1 MTKVLV
7 VEDEEDIRELVVF
20 KLSSAGF
27 DVSTACDG
35 EEGLIKAKQLRPDLV
50 LLDWM
55 MPRLNGLDTAV
66 AMRAD
71 PELASIP
78 LIVLTAKSQERDIE
92 RGFSA
97 GIDDYIVKPF
107 SPKELL
113 SRIEAVLARVR
124 ISK

>member
-1 MTKVLV
+1 MKKVLV
-7 VEDEEDIRELVVF
+7 VEDEEDVRELVAF
-20 KLSSAGF
+20 KLSSAGY
-27 DVSTACDG
+27 DVTVAVDG
-35 EEGLIKAKQLRPDLV
+35 EEGLAQARLIRPDLV

-55 MPRLNGLDTAV
+55 TPRLNGLDAAI

-71 PELASIP
+71 PELAAIP
-78 LIVLTAKSQERDIE
+78 VILLTAKSQERDVE

-107 SPKELL
+107 SPKELV

>member
-1 MTKVLV
+1 MKKILV

-20 KLSSAGF
+20 KLSSAGY

-35 EEGLIKAKQLRPDLV
+35 EEGLEKARAVRPDLV

-66 AMRAD
+66 ALRAD
-71 PELASIP
+71 PELAAIP

-124 ISK
+124 ITK

>member
-1 MTKVLV
+1 MKKVLV
-7 VEDEEDIRELVVF
+7 VEDEEDVRELVAF
-20 KLSSAGF
+20 KLSSAGY
-27 DVSTACDG
+27 DVTVAVDG
-35 EEGLIKAKQLRPDLV
+35 EEGLAQARRIRPDLV

-55 MPRLNGLDTAV
+55 TPRLNGLDAAI

-71 PELASIP
+71 PELAAIP
-78 LIVLTAKSQERDIE
+78 VILLTAKSQERDVE

>member
-1 MTKVLV
+1 MKKILIA
-7 VEDEEDIRELVVF
+7 EDEEDIRELVVF
-20 KLSSAGF
+20 KLSSAGYE
-27 DVSTACDG
+27 VTTAGDG
-35 EEGLIKAKQLRPDLV
+35 EEALVKARVVRPDLV

-71 PELASIP
+71 PDLAAIP

-124 ISK
+124 IAK